1 MTWPTDDVFDIG
13 DLEYGFVTPDDV
25 PVYGYGELPDSSTN
39 SPPVIT
45 IVSPPVGSTIAR
57 NATLTLDITDDS
69 GGVFVVARLEIRTGG
84 STAPWYVVWKNGA
97 FCAGFS
103 GTCTAITNGF
113 RYAITCDAGWL
124 PGGVELEPV
133 FADAFGA
140 VNP

>member
-1 MTWPTDDVFDIG
+1 MVWTNDTLFEVDAARELLT
-13 DLEYGFVTPDDV
+13 LEAV
-25 PVYGYGELPDSSTN
+25 PLYGYGELPDASTN

-69 GGVFVVARLEIRTGG
+69 GGVFVVARLEVRTGG
-84 STAPWYVVWKNGA
+84 SSAPWYVVWKNGS

-103 GTCTAITNGF
+103 GTRTAISNGF

-124 PGGVELEPV
+124 PGGVDLEPV
-133 FADAFGA
+133 FVDAFGA

>member
-1 MTWPTDDVFDIG
+1 VVWTNDTLFEVDAAREMLT
-13 DLEYGFVTPDDV
+13 LEAV
-25 PVYGYGELPDSSTN
+25 PLYGYGELPDSSTN
-39 SPPVIT
+39 SPPVVT

-57 NATLTLDITDDS
+57 SATITFDITDDS
-69 GGVFVVARLEIRTGG
+69 GGVFAVARVEIRTGG

-103 GTCTAITNGF
+103 GTRTAITNGF

-133 FADAFGA
+133 FADAFGG